1 MNIIDCKHFVGQF
14 PREKN
19 VIIGDYVLESD
30 FDLFFGPLEDDDVFI
45 VFPDDT
51 KWQDIAVAFGIFGSK
66 SQAKKNGWG
75 GDICQINEDGSINPN
90 GFWDRENVGKLN
102 HRKTVLKFVEE
113 LEEFDNS

>member
-75 GDICQINEDGSINPN
+75 GDIPD
-90 GFWDRENVGKLN
+90 GFWNKEKIGKLN
-102 HRKTVLKFVEE
+102 HRITILKIVKE
-113 LEEFDNS
+113 D